1 MASEKDNAVQTAG
14 KLIGLLKT
22 GGIDVGESYI
32 FGSVISD
39 TFTED
44 SDIDIAIVS
53 KDFTGIPYYDV
64 QKISR
69 YRRSL
74 DLRLEIHPFSSDDIA
89 VNPPSFFIAI
99 RNKGIRLT

>member
-1 MASEKDNAVQTAG
+1 MKTN
-14 KLIGLLKT
+14 GL
-22 GGIDVGESYI
+22 DVCESYI
-32 FGSVISD
+32 SGSVVSD

-44 SDIDIAIVS
+44 SDIDVAIVS

-74 DLRLEIHPFSSDDIA
+74 DLRLEVHLFSSDDIA
-89 VNPPSFFIAI
+89 LNPPSFFIDI